1 MVVQLRNIQFES
13 NSYILTRSSYGELE
27 KVVALLKANP
37 ELHIELSAHTDDIG
51 TDAYND
57 QLSAKRG
64 EATLEYIVKKGIDR
78 SRLTSIGYGKHK
90 PLVPND
96 SDKNRAINRRVE
108 FKVTEF

>member
-1 MVVQLRNIQFES
+1 
-13 NSYILTRSSYGELE
+13 
-27 KVVALLKANP
+27 
-37 ELHIELSAHTDDIG
+37 LSAHTDDIG